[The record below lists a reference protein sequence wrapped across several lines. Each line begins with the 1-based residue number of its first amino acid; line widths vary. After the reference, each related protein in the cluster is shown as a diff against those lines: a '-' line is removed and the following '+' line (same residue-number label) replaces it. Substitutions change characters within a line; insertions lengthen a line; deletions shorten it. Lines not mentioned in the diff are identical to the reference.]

1 MPRKK
6 MKTSDQAVA
15 KSIVTSADPIKAGNR
30 SRLAMKRA
38 GLENIKQAFKL
49 FDIEDRFANV
59 YAAVGFASSI
69 AAMPFTAKQIHEFET
84 IGRAKLAALG
94 VVETAKDIGDQIE
107 VIASVPIT
115 QQDAL
120 AALYALGL
128 KRTGISTSRGFVEL
142 RGAAVI
148 ETLQPLITSMGGV
161 LTRVERPAMPT
172 IGPQTSPEADIATL
186 PTVSEPASVSAETAE
201 DVNRGVPITTVSGE
215 APVVPA
221 AISTNADLKAEPDV
235 AEAKAQ
241 PALDGSSAAPVAKPK
256 VPPFLLKA
264 RQPELN
270 SPEAAATPENP
281 PTMAQVIAKV
291 LDAPAVSVRPPPQ
304 PPRDNTSQP

>member
-1 MPRKK
+1 MPRRK
-6 MKTSDQAVA
+6 KTSAPDVA

-69 AAMPFTAKQIHEFET
+69 AAQPFTAMQISEFEM
-84 IGRAKLAALG
+84 IGRAKLATLG
-94 VVETAKDIGDQIE
+94 VVESAEDIGDQIE
-107 VIASVPIT
+107 VIVSVPIT
-115 QQDAL
+115 QQNAL

-142 RGAAVI
+142 RGAAVL
-148 ETLQPLITSMGGV
+148 ETLQPLITSIGGV
-161 LTRVERPAMPT
+161 LTRVERPAMPA
-172 IGPQTSPEADIATL
+172 IEPQTSPEADTATL
-186 PTVSEPASVSAETAE
+186 PTVSEPASVSTETAE
-201 DVNRGVPITTVSGE
+201 DANRGEPTTTASGE
-215 APVVPA
+215 APVVPEV
-221 AISTNADLKAEPDV
+221 ISTNVELRGGLDV

-241 PALDGSSAAPVAKPK
+241 PAFNGSSAAPVARPK
-256 VPPFLLKA
+256 VPPFLLKH

-270 SPEAAATPENP
+270 SPEAAATPESP
-281 PTMAQVIAKV
+281 QPMAQVIAKV